1 MSNIFNICR
10 NIYKETE
17 QKYNGRGIYL
27 LFSIKQTDLSV
38 PTQLAW
44 GSLTLSKS
52 STVAIKEDKKPN
64 PTVWLSW
71 KQDVRVLG
79 QRKFTTN

>member
-1 MSNIFNICR
+1 MAD
-10 NIYKETE
+10 
-17 QKYNGRGIYL
+17 NGRN
-27 LFSIKQTDLSV
+27 LFTFFNKSNGFISI
-38 PTQLAW
+38 PTQLAG

-79 QRKFTTN
+79 QRKFTTNKLKDLARSENARQ